1 MRNVELKVARDAE
14 SLARTR
20 VRALAAGAAV
30 AGLLRQTDTYFHT
43 PRGRLK
49 LRQISEDE
57 RPDRAVLIGYA
68 RGDVAG
74 ARESAYEIVAIED
87 APGLIKLLGAT
98 LGVRAQVV
106 KRREL
111 LLLRHTRIHLDAV
124 ERLGAFVELETLVGA
139 ANEPLVG
146 RDGAVGVADA
156 ATGERELR
164 EIAAALELPLEAGI
178 PGSYADLLE
187 RLDGEGT
194 PR

>member
-1 MRNVELKVARDAE
+1 MRNVELKVARDAG

-20 VRALAAGAAV
+20 ALALAAGAAP

-49 LRQISEDE
+49 LRQIHEDGQPE
-57 RPDRAVLIGYA
+57 RAVLIGYA
-68 RGDVAG
+68 RGDLAG
-74 ARESAYEIVAIED
+74 ARESEYRIVAIED
-87 APGLIKLLGAT
+87 ATGLVALLGAA

-111 LLLRHTRIHLDAV
+111 LLLRHTRIHLDSV
-124 ERLGAFVELETLVGA
+124 ERLGEFVELETLVGA
-139 ANEPLVG
+139 ADAG
-146 RDGAVGVADA
+146 RDGAAGVADA
-156 ATGERELR
+156 AAGERELR
-164 EIAAALELPLEAGI
+164 AIAAALELPLAAGI

-187 RLDGEGT
+187 RLDAGGT

>member
-1 MRNVELKVARDAE
+1 MRNVELKVARDVE

-20 VRALAAGAAV
+20 ALALAAGAVTAPPM
-30 AGLLRQTDTYFHT
+30 RQTDTYFHT

-49 LRQISEDE
+49 LRQIREHGQPE
-57 RPDRAVLIGYA
+57 RAVLIGYA
-68 RGDVAG
+68 RGDVTG
-74 ARESAYEIVAIED
+74 ARESSYEIVAIED
-87 APGLIKLLGAT
+87 APGLIALLGAT

-111 LLLRHTRIHLDAV
+111 LLLHHTRIHLDRV

-139 ANEPLVG
+139 VEAG
-146 RDGAVGVADA
+146 RDGAAGVTDA
-156 ATGERELR
+156 AAGERELR

>member
-14 SLARTR
+14 SHARTR
-20 VRALAAGAAV
+20 ALALAAGATP

-49 LRQISEDE
+49 LRQISAAEQPE
-57 RPDRAVLIGYA
+57 RAVLIGYA

-74 ARESAYEIVAIED
+74 ARESSYEIVAIED
-87 APGLIKLLGAT
+87 APGLIALLDAT
-98 LGVRAQVV
+98 LGIRAQVI

-111 LLLRHTRIHLDAV
+111 LLLRHTRIHLDTV

-139 ANEPLVG
+139 ASAG
-146 RDGAVGVADA
+146 RDGMAGTADA
-156 ATGERELR
+156 AAGARELR
-164 EIAAALELPLEAGI
+164 EIAAVLDLPLDAGI

-187 RLDGEGT
+187 RTVHGRG
-194 PR
+194 